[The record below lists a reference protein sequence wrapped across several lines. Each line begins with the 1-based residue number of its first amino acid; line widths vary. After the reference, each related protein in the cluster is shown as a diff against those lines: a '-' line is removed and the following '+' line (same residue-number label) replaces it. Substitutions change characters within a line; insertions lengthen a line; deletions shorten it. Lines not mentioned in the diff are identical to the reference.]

1 MTQPPQSTKHAQH
14 TYRPEMS
21 RLWWLSR
28 PSYVFF
34 VLRELTSLFVAW
46 SVIFLLL
53 LVRALAQGEPQYRD
67 FLDWAASP
75 WVVALNV
82 VTLAFLL
89 LHSVTWFNLTP
100 AATVV
105 KLRGQRVPPAAV
117 AGGAYAGWVVVT
129 ALVVAL
135 VVTR

>member
-1 MTQPPQSTKHAQH
+1 MTQPTSDGPHA
-14 TYRPEMS
+14 YRPELS
-21 RLWWLSR
+21 RLWWLGR
-28 PSYVFF
+28 RSYVFF
-34 VLRELTSLFVAW
+34 VLRELSSIFVAW
-46 SVIFLLL
+46 SVVFLLL
-53 LVRALAQGEPQYRD
+53 LVRALAQGESQYRD

-82 VTLAFLL
+82 VTLAFLV
-89 LHSVTWFNLTP
+89 LHAVTWFNLTP

-105 KLRGQRVPPAAV
+105 KLRGQRVPPAAI
-117 AGGAYAGWVVVT
+117 AGGAYVGWGVVT

>member
-1 MTQPPQSTKHAQH
+1 MSDPTQQTQRA
-14 TYRPEMS
+14 YRPEIS
-21 RLWWLSR
+21 RLWWLGR
-28 PSYVFF
+28 RSYVFF
-34 VLRELTSLFVAW
+34 VLRELSSIFVAW
-46 SVIFLLL
+46 SVVFLLL
-53 LVRALAQGEPQYRD
+53 LVRALAQGEAQFGD

-82 VTLAFLL
+82 VTLVFLV

-105 KLRGQRVPPAAV
+105 KLRGQRVPPGAI
-117 AGGAYAGWVVVT
+117 AGGAYAAWVVVT
-129 ALVVAL
+129 TLVVVL

>member
-1 MTQPPQSTKHAQH
+1 M
-14 TYRPEMS
+14 
-21 RLWWLSR
+21 
-28 PSYVFF
+28 
-34 VLRELTSLFVAW
+34 
-46 SVIFLLL
+46 
-53 LVRALAQGEPQYRD
+53 PQYAA
-67 FLDWAASP
+67 FLDWAATP

-82 VTLAFLL
+82 VTLAFLV

-105 KLRGQRVPPAAV
+105 KLRGQRVPSTAI

-129 ALVVAL
+129 AVVVAL

>member
-1 MTQPPQSTKHAQH
+1 MTSPTRDTEHA
-14 TYRPEMS
+14 YRAETS
-21 RLWWLSR
+21 RLWWLR
-28 PSYVFF
+28 RRSYVFF
-34 VLRELTSLFVAW
+34 VLRELSSIFVAW
-46 SVIFLLL
+46 SVVFLLL
-53 LVRALAQGEPQYRD
+53 FVRALTQGEPRYSA

-75 WVVALNV
+75 WVVVLNV
-82 VTLAFLL
+82 VTLGFLV

-105 KLRGQRVPPAAV
+105 KLRGKRLPPAAV
-117 AGGAYAGWVVVT
+117 AGGAYAGWVVAT